1 MQTTFC
7 LDKNYNQIEKR
18 ISHELWLAGYN
29 NFINYEPTITIDV
42 GKDTYQVVLNYV
54 DNLAIL
60 ELI

>member
-18 ISHELWLAGYN
+18 ISHELWLAGYD

-42 GKDTYQVVLNYV
+42 GDKTYQLVLNYV
-54 DNLAIL
+54 ENIAVLTMI
-60 ELI
+60 